1 MRMRPAPLGYRM
13 SGRYVMHSTNAA
25 GRYLFNAYPIYLLYL
40 PLIFLW
46 RLACPSLASG
56 LVDSWSS
63 GASKTRVCP
72 YLACCP
78 ARSAGDTMITLHGRC
93 SSLTTTAFVV
103 RNAFFA
109 LIPYL
114 RLILSDSS

>member
-1 MRMRPAPLGYRM
+1 MRPAPWATACRM

-63 GASKTRVCP
+63 GAVRLVC
-72 YLACCP
+72 
-78 ARSAGDTMITLHGRC
+78 D
-93 SSLTTTAFVV
+93 
-103 RNAFFA
+103 
-109 LIPYL
+109 
-114 RLILSDSS
+114 LILPVVLLVQPGTP